1 MFLAFKT
8 AIQAISNISA
18 QEFLDFMTS
27 SCYFWCFKREVN
39 IEFIDI
45 QTGEKIS
52 CLFLK
57 NIFIFLQKY
66 FLFIDPSQDWSDDW
80 KLELCVKYFLPQ

>member
-27 SCYFWCFKREVN
+27 SCYFWCFKREGN

-45 QTGEKIS
+45 QSGEKI
-52 CLFLK
+52 
-57 NIFIFLQKY
+57 
-66 FLFIDPSQDWSDDW
+66 
-80 KLELCVKYFLPQ
+80 